1 MEGTVLETS
10 TEPKVQLW
18 LVPHPLGSGLMESG
32 QLGLVTCSAEGQPI
46 AHQGWIQNSSAAV
59 Q

>member
-1 MEGTVLETS
+1 VLETS